1 MEIIIFIKKNFTMI
15 FLIIAIL
22 YLLYKDRYNS
32 LEKMS
37 NTNEIEEK
45 INKIYQADIQ
55 SIRNLSEVASTLQ
68 KEGLTIPGNLKV
80 NGTFNY
86 LPKGTIVAFT
96 GIFAP
101 DGWALCNGQNGTP
114 DLRGRFIYGYGAR
127 QGIDIGKTGGEENHK
142 LNINEMP
149 SHNHSISSS
158 GEHNHD
164 TIDGNVWQNRR
175 YGYGDGAF
183 SGGGGAPF
191 GTARNNNQIFKTTK
205 NGNHTH
211 TINNKGGNDSH
222 NNMPPYY
229 VLSYIMKL

>member
-1 MEIIIFIKKNFTMI
+1 MDLIFFIKKNFMMI
-15 FLIIAIL
+15 FLIIANVYII
-22 YLLYKDRYNS
+22 YKNRCNS

-114 DLRGRFIYGYGAR
+114 DLRGRFIYGYG
-127 QGIDIGKTGGEENHK
+127 GSSLSKTLNGTGGSETHK
-142 LNINEMP
+142 LTEVEMP
-149 SHNHSISSS
+149 S
-158 GEHNHD
+158 
-164 TIDGNVWQNRR
+164 
-175 YGYGDGAF
+175 
-183 SGGGGAPF
+183 
-191 GTARNNNQIFKTTK
+191 
-205 NGNHTH
+205 HTH
-211 TINNKGGNDSH
+211 TINNAGNHNHRYNRQNTNTFRYCVGGDGSCRNKNFLSYPGGNTANTSNSTGIHTHTMNSTGGNGAH
-222 NNMPPYY
+222 NNMPPYH